1 MGKLDGKTV
10 FITGGA
16 RGQGRSHALILG
28 GEGANIVMMDNLV
41 VDVPYQA
48 YPGGSADEFEETQLL
63 LDKIGTKYV
72 ATTGDVRRPTDLR
85 AAVDAGKAEFGAIDI
100 AVANA
105 GICLELM
112 ETGEV
117 PPEYWAATIDTNLT
131 GVFNT
136 IQAVLPDMV
145 SRRSGR
151 IIATSSMGG
160 RAGYAHASAYC
171 ASKWGVIGLIK
182 SVANEYGKY
191 GITANAVCPTN
202 VNSPMLHNE
211 QSYGMFVPDV
221 EHPTRE
227 QAEERMKP
235 AHPLGIPYVE
245 PEDISQAIL
254 FLASDA
260 ARYIT
265 AEALTVSAGMM
276 AMNAA

>member
-1 MGKLDGKTV
+1 ML
-10 FITGGA
+10 GA
-16 RGQGRSHALILG
+16 A
-28 GEGANIVMMDNLV
+28 GANIVMMDNLQV
-41 VDVPYQA
+41 NVPYQP
-48 YPGGSADEFEETQLL
+48 YPGGSAEEFEETQRLL
-63 LDKIGTKYV
+63 EKQGTKFV
-72 ATTGDVRRPTDLR
+72 ATTGDVRRPADLK
-85 AAVDAGKAEFGAIDI
+85 ASVEAGMAKFGAIDI

-105 GICLELM
+105 GICLQLVP
-112 ETGEV
+112 TGEV
-117 PPEYWAATIDTNLT
+117 SADYWSLTIDTNLT

-151 IIATSSMGG
+151 IIATSSMSG
-160 RAGYAHASAYC
+160 RSGYANAAAYV

-182 SVANEYGKY
+182 TVANEYGKF

-202 VNSPMLHNE
+202 VNSPMLHNDWTY
-211 QSYGMFVPDV
+211 SRFVPDV

-254 FLASDA
+254 FLASDG

-265 AEALTVSAGMM
+265 GEALTVSGGAI

>member
-1 MGKLDGKTV
+1 MGTLDGKTV

-28 GEGANIVMMDNLV
+28 GQGANIVMMDNLV
-41 VDVPYQA
+41 VDVPHQA
-48 YPGGSADEFEETQLL
+48 YPGGSAEEFEETQQLL
-63 LDKIGTKYV
+63 EKQGTKFV
-72 ATTGDVRRPTDLR
+72 AAVGDVRRPADLM
-85 AAVDAGKAEFGAIDI
+85 AAVDAGRAQFGTIDI

-112 ETGEV
+112 PTGDV
-117 PPEYWAATIDTNLT
+117 SAEYWSATIDTNLT

-136 IQAVLPDMV
+136 IQAVLPEMV
-145 SRRSGR
+145 ARRSGR

-160 RAGYAHASAYC
+160 RAGYANASAYC

-182 SVANEYGKY
+182 SVAHEYGKY

-211 QSYGMFVPDV
+211 QSYRMFVPEA